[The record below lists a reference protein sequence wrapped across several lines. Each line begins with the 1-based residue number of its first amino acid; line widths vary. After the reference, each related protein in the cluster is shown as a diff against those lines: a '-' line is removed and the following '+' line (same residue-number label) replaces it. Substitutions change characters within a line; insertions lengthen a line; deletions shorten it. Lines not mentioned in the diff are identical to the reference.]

1 MPWTVGS
8 RVAMGAVTGVFALA
22 VVGCAALPS
31 PASTPRAS
39 GSGTVGSSPYPRP
52 SFSPT
57 SPPSTATAPLPQW
70 SAGGAVTV
78 DSQDNGS
85 TISLQVG
92 QELVVDISSPAQGE
106 SGSQTARSSDLDV
119 LRSLEA
125 DQPGSGVVGLR
136 QVTFKA
142 LTVGSALVTATG
154 EEPFS
159 VQVEVVSS

>member
-1 MPWTVGS
+1 M
-8 RVAMGAVTGVFALA
+8 
-22 VVGCAALPS
+22 
-31 PASTPRAS
+31 
-39 GSGTVGSSPYPRP
+39 
-52 SFSPT
+52 
-57 SPPSTATAPLPQW
+57 
-70 SAGGAVTV
+70 V
-78 DSQDNGS
+78 D
-85 TISLQVG
+85 T
-92 QELVVDISSPAQGE
+92 SSPAQGE